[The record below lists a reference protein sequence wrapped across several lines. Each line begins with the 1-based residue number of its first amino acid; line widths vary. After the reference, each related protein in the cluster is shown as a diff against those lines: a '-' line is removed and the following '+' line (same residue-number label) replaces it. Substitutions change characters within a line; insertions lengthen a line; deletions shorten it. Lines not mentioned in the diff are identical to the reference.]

1 MPGPCNAMG
10 GRRRRSGKKTMKG
23 GNMYGMG
30 EQIAA
35 GVAGWNSI
43 TNNGGTDASQ
53 IGKSDIN
60 PGPLLSGGR
69 RRTQRKMKM
78 TAKAMKRILKK
89 NGMKVSGKKATLTK
103 RMKKAKLM
111 KGGAAQVIPMGGVA
125 GFTGAGAA
133 AGLGGY
139 QDVSGGKPNNVVPL
153 SG

>member
-1 MPGPCNAMG
+1 
-10 GRRRRSGKKTMKG
+10 MKG
-23 GNMYGMG
+23 GNMYGVG
-30 EQIAA
+30 GVITA
-35 GVAGWNSI
+35 GAIEHKVV

-69 RRTQRKMKM
+69 RRTQRKKM

-103 RMKKAKLM
+103 RMKKARLM
-111 KGGAAQVIPMGGVA
+111 KGGFPQEMIAPRASA
-125 GFTGAGAA
+125 GFTGKGAEAGI
-133 AGLGGY
+133 GGY
-139 QDVSGGKPNNVVPL
+139 EDVGTPMPGNVVKL

>member
-1 MPGPCNAMG
+1 MG

-23 GNMYGMG
+23 GNMFGVG
-30 EQIAA
+30 GVITA
-35 GVAGWNSI
+35 GALEYKPI
-43 TNNGGTDASQ
+43 TNNGGMDASQ
-53 IGKSDIN
+53 IGASDIN
-60 PGPLLSGGR
+60 KGPLLSGGR

-103 RMKKAKLM
+103 RMKKARLM
-111 KGGAAQVIPMGGVA
+111 KGGAAQEIPMGGVA
-125 GFTGAGAA
+125 GFTGVGAA

-139 QDVSGGKPNNVVPL
+139 QDVSGGKPNHVVPL

>member
-1 MPGPCNAMG
+1 MGTCGKG

-23 GNMYGMG
+23 GNMFGVG
-30 EQIAA
+30 GVITA
-35 GVAGWNSI
+35 GALEYKTV

-69 RRTQRKMKM
+69 RRSTRRRGM

-103 RMKKAKLM
+103 RMKKARLM
-111 KGGAAQVIPMGGVA
+111 KGGSPQEMIAPRASA
-125 GFTGAGAA
+125 GFTGVGAEAGI
-133 AGLGGY
+133 GGY
-139 QDVSGGKPNNVVPL
+139 QDVGTPMPGNVVKLPA
-153 SG
+153 

>member
-1 MPGPCNAMG
+1 MG

-35 GVAGWNSI
+35 GVVGWNSI

-69 RRTQRKMKM
+69 RRTQRKKM

-103 RMKKAKLM
+103 RMKKARLM
-111 KGGAAQVIPMGGVA
+111 KGGSPHEMIASRASA
-125 GFTGAGAA
+125 GFTGVGAQAGI
-133 AGLGGY
+133 GGY
-139 QDVSGGKPNNVVPL
+139 QDVGTPMPGNVVKL

>member
-1 MPGPCNAMG
+1 MG

-30 EQIAA
+30 EQITTGAA
-35 GVAGWNSI
+35 AWNSI

-69 RRTQRKMKM
+69 RRTQRKKM

-103 RMKKAKLM
+103 RMKKARLM
-111 KGGAAQVIPMGGVA
+111 KGGAEQEIPTGGVV
-125 GFTGAGAA
+125 GFTGKGAV
-133 AGLGGY
+133 AGLGGF
-139 QDVSGGKPNNVVPL
+139 QDVSGGKPNHVVAL